1 MIIMVSNS
9 GEFLVCVPRFSGVRA
24 RERFR
29 TVGQAAVRM
38 AELLGADIEVSQR
51 RNLLSV
57 WVYYKNGGKE
67 WSPVYF
73 DWGKDWGEKDV
84 FKSIRSEV
92 GRLSAHHESFVLQS
106 ARIG

>member
-9 GEFLVCVPRFSGVRA
+9 GEFLVCVPPFSGVRA

-29 TVGQAAVRM
+29 TVGQAAVRV

-84 FKSIRSEV
+84 FNSIRSEV
-92 GRLSAHHESFVLQS
+92 GRLFAHRESFVLQS

>member
-1 MIIMVSNS
+1 VIVIVSNS
-9 GEFLVCVPRFSGVRA
+9 GKFLIHVPLISGVRA

-29 TVGQAAVRM
+29 TVGQAAVRI

-92 GRLSAHHESFVLQS
+92 GRLFAHHESFVLQS
-106 ARIG
+106 ARIE